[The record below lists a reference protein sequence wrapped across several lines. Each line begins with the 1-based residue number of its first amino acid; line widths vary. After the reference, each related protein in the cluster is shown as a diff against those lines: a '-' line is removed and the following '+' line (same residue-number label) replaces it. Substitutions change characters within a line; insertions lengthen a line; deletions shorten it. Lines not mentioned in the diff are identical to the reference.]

1 MNISLR
7 QLKVF
12 LGVAESSSFTKTA
25 QRLHL
30 SQAALSA
37 IIREL
42 ETQLQCRLLDRTTR
56 TVALTEAGRVFV
68 QTATHIVQVLENS
81 AVELAR
87 LAREEGS
94 VLRIGV
100 TPHIAVSL
108 IPTLL
113 KRFSAVQPEVQVEV
127 TDTTPEEL
135 LRLVESGH
143 LDAAYGAFF
152 NKTSG
157 IDRMPIF
164 STHLVRVAALADA
177 RAVPAA
183 GAGIGWAS
191 LQDVPLLCFHKENPI
206 QRLVDENLAI
216 AHVAPGHRTV
226 VSHLE
231 TAIAMAEAGFGVAIL
246 PSVSEA
252 TCERYRVRVDRIEPM
267 VALAFYCITLAG
279 RGHLESVLQFSE
291 VFVEVARHFEE
302 KALVSAGRGG
312 QQKKVRAPRARPAAP
327 PV

>member
-12 LGVAESSSFTKTA
+12 LGVTESSSFTKTA

-68 QTATHIVQVLENS
+68 GTATHIVHVLENS
-81 AVELAR
+81 AIELAR
-87 LAREEGS
+87 IAREEGR

-113 KRFSAVQPEVQVEV
+113 KRFIDAHPEVHVEV

-135 LRLVESGH
+135 LRLVEAGN

-152 NKTSG
+152 DKTSG
-157 IDRMPIF
+157 IDRTPIF
-164 STHLVRVAALADA
+164 STHLVRVAALDDA
-177 RAVPAA
+177 GTP
-183 GAGIGWAS
+183 GAIGWSS
-191 LQDVPLLCFHKENPI
+191 LQDAPLLCFHKENPI
-206 QRLVDENLAI
+206 QRLVDENLAR
-216 AHVAPGHRTV
+216 ACVAPGHRTV

-252 TCERYRVRVDRIEPM
+252 TCERYRVRVDPIEPL

-291 VFVEVARHFEE
+291 VFVQVARHFEE
-302 KALVSAGRGG
+302 KAADSAGRSG
-312 QQKKVRAPRARPAAP
+312 KKKKGANAVKRSVP
-327 PV
+327 